1 MKWWMSQA
9 NKQMIKDEIF
19 PAGWSSTGIDP
30 SLIESWWLTA
40 LRLPEPSFFAFR
52 WDSRGLNLMG
62 SWSIQATW
70 CYLTSFFSLYYRQ
83 KRALIALRSKHCEF
97 LTFKLFCLF
106 EILRH
111 MLEPWLSSELRKD
124 KDFVAFAAPLIFN
137 IYSTKPK
144 RLTCDDRLWP
154 QQCTMRIEGRAES
167 FFRPGEVAGR
177 HNSNKYE

>member
-1 MKWWMSQA
+1 MKWWVSQA

-19 PAGWSSTGIDP
+19 PAGWSSSTGIDP

-97 LTFKLFCLF
+97 LMFKLFCLF

-111 MLEPWLSSELRKD
+111 MLEQWLSSELRKRQGFCCLCGPTD
-124 KDFVAFAAPLIFN
+124 LQHLFNQAKTSNVWRPPMAATVH
-137 IYSTKPK
+137 YE
-144 RLTCDDRLWP
+144 DRRSSRKLFP
-154 QQCTMRIEGRAES
+154 TRGGC
-167 FFRPGEVAGR
+167 RP
-177 HNSNKYE
+177 S